1 MTAAHKQDP
10 SWLPV
15 MLNLKEAIISHRLAP
30 GTRLAEDELCKIYG
44 LGRTVIRTALRALTH
59 EGLLTH
65 LPNRGVH
72 VSKPTKREARDVF
85 EARSLVEPYIAS
97 LASSKATDDD
107 ISKLSAHLL
116 KESEALKADN
126 NSEAI
131 SLSAGFHIKIA
142 RIANHSILTNI
153 VEELVSRSSL
163 IISLYWRRQDTMCE
177 CNAHE
182 ALVQAIASQD
192 GERASQLMED
202 HLDDLVSGLDLDD
215 RPDRIPLPLHQTL
228 GF

>member
-1 MTAAHKQDP
+1 MTAAQKQDP
-10 SWLPV
+10 SWLSV
-15 MLNLKEAIISHRLAP
+15 MENLKEAIISHRLTP

-44 LGRTVIRTALRALTH
+44 LSRTVIRTALRALTH

-97 LASSKATDDD
+97 LASEKATGEDV
-107 ISKLSAHLL
+107 SKLSRHLL
-116 KESEALKADN
+116 KESKALEADN

-142 RIANHSILTNI
+142 RIANHSVLTHT

-163 IISLYWRRQDTMCE
+163 IISLYWQRQDTMCE

-182 ALVQAIASQD
+182 ALLQAIASHD
-192 GERASQLMED
+192 GERARELMEE
-202 HLDDLVSGLDLDD
+202 HLDDLVSGLDLNE
-215 RPDRIPLPLHQTL
+215 RPDRNPLPLHETL

>member
-1 MTAAHKQDP
+1 MTAVRKHDP
-10 SWLPV
+10 SWLAV
-15 MLNLKEAIISHRLAP
+15 LENLKEAILSHRLAP
-30 GTRLAEDELCKIYG
+30 GTRLAEDELCNIYG

-65 LPNRGVH
+65 IPNRGVH
-72 VSKPTKREARDVF
+72 VSQPTKQESRDVF
-85 EARSLVEPYIAS
+85 EARSLVEPYIAD
-97 LASSKATDDD
+97 LASTKATAAD
-107 ISKLSAHLL
+107 ITELSEHLINEN
-116 KESEALKADN
+116 KALKAGN

-163 IISLYWRRQDTMCE
+163 IVSLYCRRQDTMCE
-177 CNAHE
+177 SHAHD
-182 ALVQAIASQD
+182 ALVQAIAAGD
-192 GERASQLMED
+192 GQKASQLMIE
-202 HLDDLVSGLDLDD
+202 HITDLVSGLDLDE
-215 RPDRIPLPLHQTL
+215 RPVKQAPPLAETL